1 MEKSSW
7 RDLSRK
13 LVAEAAGTFTIV
25 GLGCGVVCAAK
36 YAKSPLSPFGIAATW
51 GMGVTLA
58 VYATRDISG
67 AHLNP
72 AITAAIAVNNPTMSV
87 SDSGA
92 YVAAQT
98 FGATAAGFLNYAIFR
113 NGISALE
120 KEEKIKRGT
129 RGSAALFNGA
139 FGMIPNTALVRTP
152 ASALLV
158 EVACTGIFGFLVFAL
173 TNEKSTVP
181 AAAAPPLIGTA
192 VAALVAIFG
201 PVTGC
206 GMNPARDIG
215 PRVVTAIAGWG
226 KIAGSRAWVYSVGPV
241 AGAVLGGAAYK
252 QLLGTSFA

>member
-1 MEKSSW
+1 MDTWK
-7 RDLSRK
+7 DLSRK
-13 LVAEAAGTFTIV
+13 LVAETAGTFTIV

-36 YAKSPLSPFGIAATW
+36 YAKSPLTPFGIAATW

-72 AITAAIAVNNPTMSV
+72 AITAAVAVNNPSMPLSH
-87 SDSGA
+87 SGA

-98 FGATAAGFLNYAIFR
+98 FGATLAGGMNYAIFKR
-113 NGISALE
+113 GIAALE
-120 KEEKIKRGT
+120 AEEKLRRGA
-129 RGSAALFNGA
+129 RGSASLYNGA
-139 FGMIPNTALVRTP
+139 FGMVPNTSIVRT
-152 ASALLV
+152 AAGALAV

-173 TNEKSTVP
+173 TNEKSSVP
-181 AAAAPPLIGTA
+181 AAASPPLIGTA

-206 GMNPARDIG
+206 GMNPARDLG
-215 PRVVTAIAGWG
+215 PRFVTAMAGWG
-226 KIAGSRAWVYSVGPV
+226 KIAGSRAWIYSVGPV

-252 QLLGTSFA
+252 ELLGSSF